1 MYTANNQVII
11 EDLYDDNTQPPDEDI
26 IEYAEYIG
34 INSKDVN
41 FINFKLYKSKRF
53 LNSDIWIK

>member
-34 INSKDVN
+34 INTKEVNSKTSRNNQPDQQKYLIYN
-41 FINFKLYKSKRF
+41 
-53 LNSDIWIK
+53 